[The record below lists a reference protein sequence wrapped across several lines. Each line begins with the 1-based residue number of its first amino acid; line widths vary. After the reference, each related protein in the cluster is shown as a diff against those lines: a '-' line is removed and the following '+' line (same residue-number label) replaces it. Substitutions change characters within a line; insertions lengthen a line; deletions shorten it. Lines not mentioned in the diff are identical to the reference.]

1 MQPDRMRRYLRFF
14 GARPE
19 ADVEEEIAFHLEMR
33 AQEFIARGMAPDEAR
48 AEARRRFGDRTRV
61 QGEMQRLE
69 RAQSRTAARRAW
81 WSVLRA
87 DVAFVLRSL
96 VRQPLFA
103 GSVILTLGLSIGA
116 NAAIFSAVNAYLL
129 KPMAVRDA
137 DRLAV
142 VAAAERKSGFPISV
156 SYPLY
161 ERIRTLNTAYEDAV
175 AWMGWEVSVRIDRE
189 PMRGFVL
196 AGSDNY
202 FRVLGVRAALGRVYT
217 AEEARTR
224 TPVLVLTDAYWAR
237 TFNRDPAVL
246 GRTVYMNEMP
256 FTVIGVLPA
265 EFRGTQP
272 LILPNFIVPVQA
284 MAAIDPEFPKY
295 LTQMGWDAFRVL
307 AYLKPGVGID
317 QARGALRTLSAEL
330 AREYPET
337 FAELDLVT
345 ERELRTRPEFAISK
359 LTPWVAGVFFG
370 MVGLAL
376 LVACANVANLLL
388 VRATVRRSEIAI
400 RSALGATPGRVVR
413 LLLTESVVLGA
424 VSLVVAYALARA
436 CTGWLNTLPLAV
448 DVPVAFGLEMDGRV
462 FAYAALLSLL
472 AGTLSGLA
480 PALMGARASVSDV
493 LRDGGRTGSAGRGG
507 TRMRG
512 ALVVAQV
519 AVSFMLLVCGGL
531 FIRSA
536 HQAAQ
541 LDMGFA
547 RERLLLAQVD
557 LSLNRLTLAQARQM
571 QDRLLAAI
579 GSAPGVERVA
589 LGTFIPMSGNFST
602 RNVYVDDRPPQAPN
616 GFTSV
621 GWARITPGFVAT
633 LGMRLQ
639 RGRDLAPTDDSTSTP
654 VALVNRAMADALW
667 PAREAVGARLRLAKD
682 GPLVEVVG
690 VVDNANVIMIGE
702 QPRPMIFV
710 PLRQHPSHHT
720 YVATKGRGIDP
731 SALAGDLRAAV
742 SSVDP
747 RILVYGVRTMAD
759 HLDQG
764 IALFFVNIGATL
776 ATAIGLLGLLQ
787 TIVGL
792 YGVLSYS
799 VAQRGKEF
807 GIRMAL
813 GAQAGAMIRTVLRHS
828 AGLVAAGLVLG
839 GVLALVL
846 TRAMASVLV
855 GVSPTDALAYG
866 GALLVVAAM
875 ALLSSYIPAWRASR
889 VEPAVVVRGE

>member
-1 MQPDRMRRYLRFF
+1 MQPDKTRRYLRFL
-14 GARPE
+14 GPRPD

-33 AQEFIARGMAPDEAR
+33 AQELMARGMSPDEAR
-48 AEARRRFGDRTRV
+48 AEARRRFGDRARV
-61 QGEMQRLE
+61 QGEMRRLE
-69 RAQSRTAARRAW
+69 RAHERTAARRAW

-116 NAAIFSAVNAYLL
+116 NASIFSAVNAYLL
-129 KPMAVRDA
+129 KPMPVRDA
-137 DRLAV
+137 ERLAV
-142 VAAAERKSGFPISV
+142 VSSAERKSGFPISV

-161 ERIRTLNTAYEDAV
+161 ERVRILNTVYEDAV
-175 AWMGWEVSVRIDRE
+175 AWMGWEVSLRTERE
-189 PMRGFVL
+189 PTRGFVL

-202 FRVLGVRAALGRVYT
+202 FRALGVRAALGRVYT
-217 AEEARTR
+217 EEEARTR
-224 TPVLVLTDAYWAR
+224 APVMVLTDAYWTR
-237 TFNRDPAVL
+237 TFDRDRGVI
-246 GRTVYMNEMP
+246 GRTMYVNEMP
-256 FTVIGVLPA
+256 FTVIGVLSP

-272 LILPNFIVPVQA
+272 LILPNVIVPVQA

-295 LTQMGWDAFRVL
+295 LTQMHWDAFRVL
-307 AYLKPGVGID
+307 AYLKPGVSID
-317 QARGALRTLSAEL
+317 QARGALRQLREDV
-330 AREYPET
+330 AREFPET

-400 RSALGATPGRVVR
+400 RSALGASPGRVVR
-413 LLLTESVVLGA
+413 LLLTESVVLGT
-424 VSLVVAYALARA
+424 VSLLVAYALART
-436 CTGWLNTLPLAV
+436 CIGWLNTLPLAV
-448 DVPVAFGLEMDGRV
+448 DVPVAFGLELDARV
-462 FAYAALLSLL
+462 FAYAAVLSLL

-536 HQAAQ
+536 HQAARID
-541 LDMGFA
+541 LGFA

-557 LSLNRLTLAQARQM
+557 LSLNRLTLAQTRQM

-579 GSAPGVERVA
+579 EAAPGVERAA

-602 RNVYVDDRPPQAPN
+602 RNVFVDDRPPQAPN
-616 GFTSV
+616 GFTNV

-639 RGRDLAPTDDSTSTP
+639 RGRDLAPTDDSASAG
-654 VALVNRAMADALW
+654 VALVNRAVAEALW
-667 PAREAVGARLRLAKD
+667 PGRDAVGGRFRLAKD
-682 GPLVEVVG
+682 GPVIEVVG
-690 VVDNANVIMIGE
+690 VVDNANVVMIGE
-702 QPRPMIFV
+702 QPRPMIFL

-720 YVATKGRGIDP
+720 YVATKGRGTDP
-731 SALAGDLRAAV
+731 SALAGDVRAAV
-742 SSVDP
+742 ASVDP
-747 RILVYGVRTMAD
+747 KTLVYGVRTMAD

-776 ATAIGLLGLLQ
+776 ATAIGILGLLQ

-799 VAQRGKEF
+799 VAQRAKEF

-813 GAQAGAMIRTVLRHS
+813 GAQSGAMIRTVLRHS
-828 AGLVAAGLVLG
+828 ARLVVAGLVLG
-839 GVLALVL
+839 GIMTLVL
-846 TRAMASVLV
+846 TRAMGSVLV

-866 GALLVVAAM
+866 GALVVVAAM

-889 VEPAVVVRGE
+889 VPPAVVVRGD